1 MKLICFLYESKRQ
14 RKSALVQS
22 DVISDMENVDMLL
35 GNYPQKRLEN
45 QLEEDLESDELHQDA
60 NLNVEDVR
68 S

>member
-1 MKLICFLYESKRQ
+1 
-14 RKSALVQS
+14 
-22 DVISDMENVDMLL
+22 MLL